1 MYQITSAMK
10 EYIKTI
16 FSIERNGDVAKT
28 TELAKKL
35 NVKPASV
42 TEMTRKMGERGL
54 LCYKPYHQMRLTE
67 RGSDAATKILRQHRL
82 LEKLFVDFLGLD
94 AASACSESSKLELLL
109 SDHAT
114 NRICAVFNHPTTCP
128 CGKPIFSDERC
139 CGR

>member
-54 LCYKPYHQMRLTE
+54 LCYRPYHQMRLTE
-67 RGSDAATKILRQHRL
+67 RGGEAATKILRQHRL

-128 CGKPIFSDERC
+128 CGKPIFSDQRC